1 MSGTTLDKND
11 GGPAFP
17 HLHESSQRIN
27 ETEMHGGMT
36 LRDYFAAKAMAA
48 IWSGSAMTVI
58 QNVADEAGVSV
69 ERYIAAAAYL
79 QADAMLKERSK

>member
-1 MSGTTLDKND
+1 MSATLDKND

-17 HLHESSQRIN
+17 SDFTLPENQ
-27 ETEMHGGMT
+27 GLT

-79 QADAMLKERSK
+79 QADAMLKERAK